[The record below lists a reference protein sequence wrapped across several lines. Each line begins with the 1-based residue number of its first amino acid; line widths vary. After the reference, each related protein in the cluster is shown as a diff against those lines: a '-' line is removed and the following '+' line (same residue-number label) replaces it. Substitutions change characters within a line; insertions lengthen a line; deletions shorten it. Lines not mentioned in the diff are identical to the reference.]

1 MKPVDD
7 ELIAHI
13 KESLSAHEEA
23 YVPGAWESFNK
34 GQQEPKGG
42 IIWLYRLGAAAAAVL
57 LVGFAVFFMMNRS
70 GVKVIPE
77 TAGIKADTS
86 KPVISNPA
94 PVGNGEPVNE
104 ALVSGYKDA
113 GHGRKMPESKSFAGA
128 AFAGP
133 DTSNQIKVSNTVP
146 EVLQPTDKV
155 AQVVQPEKVADQPKE
170 RLASNVPPAANQK
183 QSFQDF
189 LNAETEKNKHQASK
203 RMAANKAEN
212 KWDLGLMVA
221 PSIGNDKKLNMGYG
235 VSMEY
240 AVSKKVSISSG
251 ISYNQMGASKVIG
264 GGGGS
269 SNPMDAPAS
278 AMALVQET
286 KRLKS
291 VDANLVGLD
300 IPLEIKYHISD
311 RFYTNVGVSAFAILN
326 QKQNNNYI
334 EGRLEGESLD
344 LGNASA
350 FKSVFKESTVSEAVP
365 SEEIKNDKYLGFYNL
380 SIGYKQKVS
389 GKNSLSIEPFMKL
402 PIKEYSKENLRLI
415 GTGIRLKFDF

>member
-1 MKPVDD
+1 
-7 ELIAHI
+7 
-13 KESLSAHEEA
+13 
-23 YVPGAWESFNK
+23 
-34 GQQEPKGG
+34 
-42 IIWLYRLGAAAAAVL
+42 
-57 LVGFAVFFMMNRS
+57 
-70 GVKVIPE
+70 
-77 TAGIKADTS
+77 
-86 KPVISNPA
+86 
-94 PVGNGEPVNE
+94 
-104 ALVSGYKDA
+104 
-113 GHGRKMPESKSFAGA
+113 
-128 AFAGP
+128 
-133 DTSNQIKVSNTVP
+133 
-146 EVLQPTDKV
+146 
-155 AQVVQPEKVADQPKE
+155 
-170 RLASNVPPAANQK
+170 
-183 QSFQDF
+183 
-189 LNAETEKNKHQASK
+189 
-203 RMAANKAEN
+203 
-212 KWDLGLMVA
+212 
-221 PSIGNDKKLNMGYG
+221 MGYG

-344 LGNASA
+344 LGSASA

-402 PIKEYSKENLRLI
+402 PIKEYSKENLKLI

>member
-13 KESLSAHEEA
+13 KDSLSAHEEA

-34 GQQEPKGG
+34 GQQKPKVG
-42 IIWLYRLGAAAAAVL
+42 IIWWYRLGAAAAIL
-57 LVGFAVFFMMNRS
+57 LVGFAVFFMVNPS

-86 KPVISNPA
+86 KPVISNPV
-94 PVGNGEPVNE
+94 PVGGGEPVND
-104 ALVSGYKDA
+104 ALASGYKNDVQ
-113 GHGRKMPESKSFAGA
+113 GQKMPEAGA

-133 DTSNQIKVSNTVP
+133 DSSNQVKVSNAVP

-155 AQVVQPEKVADQPKE
+155 AQVVQPEKVTDQPKE
-170 RLASNVPPAANQK
+170 SLASNVSPTANQK

-240 AVSKKVSISSG
+240 AVSRKVSISSG

-264 GGGGS
+264 GGGGN
-269 SNPMDAPAS
+269 SNPMDAPAG
-278 AMALVQET
+278 AMALVRET

-300 IPLEIKYHISD
+300 IPLELKYHISD

-326 QKQNNNYI
+326 QKQNNNYV
-334 EGRLEGESLD
+334 EGRLEDESL
-344 LGNASA
+344 NAASPSA

-402 PIKEYSKENLRLI
+402 PIKEYSTENLKLI